1 MCKAKAGMMIFK
13 FPLFINTKSNTMENA
28 TKSKS
33 VRAVP
38 EGYHTVTPYL
48 VVDNARELIDFIK
61 NAFGGKETFQ
71 MKRDDGKIMHAT
83 ASIGDSTV
91 MISDTM
97 EGMEAQTS
105 MLYLYLED
113 VDSVFK
119 KALQAKATVVREPRT
134 EFYGDRA
141 GAVKDR
147 WGNVWWMATH
157 VEEVDQKELERRA
170 EKVMKERKEKGDE
183 VHA

>member
-1 MCKAKAGMMIFK
+1 
-13 FPLFINTKSNTMENA
+13 MEKA

-48 VVDNARELIDFIK
+48 VVENAQGLIDFIK
-61 NAFGGKETFQ
+61 NAFGGKETSV
-71 MKRDDGKIMHAT
+71 MKGEDGKIMHAT
-83 ASIGDSTV
+83 LSIGDSIV

-97 EGMEAQTS
+97 EGMQIQTS

-113 VDSVFK
+113 ADAVFK
-119 KALQAKATVVREPRT
+119 KAVQASATSIHEPTT

-141 GAVKDR
+141 GAVKDQ
-147 WGNVWWMATH
+147 WGNVWWIATH
-157 VEEVDQKELERRA
+157 VEDVDQQEMERRA